1 MKLKPTRTMLLV
13 VDMQKDFYAPGFG
26 SDGPGRGHGAMQAL
40 PGKINAVT
48 QELRQRG
55 VKLVFTKYIFDPETA
70 PRNYKEI
77 EEANERPPLCL
88 IGTEG
93 AELGGIEVKQGDRV
107 IEKAT
112 HDSFAG
118 TSLLSEALGAEIETV
133 VVTGVRTEICVL
145 ATATRAFA
153 EGFRTIV
160 LSDLVGT
167 RDEKVQ
173 TQEVMLQTFKYF
185 GHVMTSRD
193 LLQMFER

>member
-1 MKLKPTRTMLLV
+1 MLLV

-26 SDGPGRGHGAMQAL
+26 SDRPGRGHRAMQAL

-48 QELRQRG
+48 QELRLRG

-70 PRNYKEI
+70 PNNYKEV
-77 EEANERPPLCL
+77 EGANDRPPLCL

-93 AELGGIEVKQGDRV
+93 AELGGIDVQEGDVV

-112 HDSFAG
+112 HDCFAG
-118 TSLLSEALGAEIETV
+118 TELLSLARGSNIETV

-167 RDEKVQ
+167 RDEKTE
-173 TQEVMLQTFKYF
+173 TQEVMLETFKYF
-185 GHVMTSRD
+185 GHVLTSRD
-193 LLQMFER
+193 LIKQF